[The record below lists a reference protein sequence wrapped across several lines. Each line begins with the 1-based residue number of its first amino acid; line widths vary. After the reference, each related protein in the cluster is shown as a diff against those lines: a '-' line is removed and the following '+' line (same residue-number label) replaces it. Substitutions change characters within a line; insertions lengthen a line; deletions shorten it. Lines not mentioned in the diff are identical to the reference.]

1 MRGVSRLFAIFVATA
16 LFGATAAL
24 TAGAAL
30 VEGSSSSAFGVKAHV
45 NLLGQ
50 INVNFPVTP
59 NVFSPDINAANPNDV
74 SRTVVGP
81 IRIPADTGALVA
93 DLRALHVSAE
103 RTSGSL
109 PTAHAEAQT
118 GHLALFE
125 QNGVPQIAVDAIHS
139 VANVK
144 CTGANTSEA
153 SAAGSHFVNLVLG
166 GQPIDATPPKN
177 TEIPLVYTGDPAN
190 ATDDMG
196 IRVILNEQT
205 GADAGN
211 GIIVT
216 MVHVIAFSP
225 SNPNLIFAD
234 VRIASA
240 KATTFCGNDSEPTN
254 GNEGR
259 DLTSDKVVSSTTSD
273 PAGALDVSGIAN
285 AFRGD
290 EVTWT
295 ITITNSGDGCSII
308 SVIDTLPAHFSL
320 VKTKGDLTT
329 AGAPVVDGQTV
340 TWQNNARWP
349 LPSGGK
355 LVEELTAKVAVDAP
369 FGTYTDLV
377 DIDESTCST
386 FTQGNRGP
394 VDVIPRPAAV
404 KPRVL
409 GRSTTLPG
417 TGVNAA
423 APVAI
428 GLMLIGLGMVARI
441 ASRRT
446 V

>member
-1 MRGVSRLFAIFVATA
+1 MASFH
-16 LFGATAAL
+16 
-24 TAGAAL
+24 AGAAL

-45 NLLGQ
+45 VLFGQ
-50 INVNFPVTP
+50 GGLNFPATP
-59 NVFSPDINAANPNDV
+59 HVAAPDADAEHPDDV
-74 SRTVVGP
+74 SNTIVGP
-81 IRIPADTGALVA
+81 IRIPPDTGQLIA
-93 DLRALHVSAE
+93 DLRALHVSAK
-103 RTSGSL
+103 RTSGDS
-109 PTAHAEAQT
+109 PTAHAESQIA
-118 GHLALFE
+118 HVALFE
-125 QNGVPQIAVDAIHS
+125 QDGEPQIEADVLHAVAD
-139 VANVK
+139 VK
-144 CTGANTSEA
+144 CTAANKATA
-153 SAAGSHFVNLVLG
+153 SADGSRFASLSLG
-166 GQPIDATPPKN
+166 GNEIDATPSPN
-177 TEIPLVYTGDPAN
+177 TEVPLVYTGDPDNPA
-190 ATDDMG
+190 DDMG

-216 MVHVIAFSP
+216 MLHVIAFSP
-225 SNPNLIFAD
+225 TTPNIIFAD

-240 KATTFCGNDSEPTN
+240 KATAFCGNDSPPTN

-259 DLTSDKVVSSTTSD
+259 DLSSDKTVTSTTSD
-273 PAGALDVSGIAN
+273 PQGALDVSGVAT

-295 ITITNSGDGCSII
+295 ITITNSGEGCSII
-308 SVIDTLPAHFSL
+308 NVVDTLPAHFTFKS
-320 VKTKGDLTT
+320 TKGDLSDGAT
-329 AGAPVVDGQTV
+329 AVVDGQTV
-340 TWQNNARWP
+340 TWTNNARWP
-349 LPSGGK
+349 LAPGAK
-355 LVEELTAKVAVDAP
+355 IVETLTATVADDAP

-409 GRSTTLPG
+409 GRTATLPG

-423 APVAI
+423 APIAI
-428 GLMLIGLGMVARI
+428 GLMLIGLGMAARV

-446 V
+446 I